1 MKQYIVDT
9 FTDKLFSGNSAAVCM
24 VEQELNEEIMLKVAI
39 ENNLSKTA
47 FVIKEN
53 GKYRLRWFKPGGEID
68 LCGHATL
75 ATAFVIMN
83 YIDKTLKE
91 VVFSTKSDNLKV
103 VKNNKFYEMD
113 FPVYDLK
120 KIEITRDLIY

>member
-9 FTDKLFSGNSAAVCM
+9 FTDKLFSGNPAAVCM
-24 VEQELNEEIMLKVAI
+24 VEQELSEEIMLKIAI
-39 ENNLSKTA
+39 ENNLSKM
-47 FVIKEN
+47 
-53 GKYRLRWFKPGGEID
+53 
-68 LCGHATL
+68 
-75 ATAFVIMN
+75 AFVIMN

-91 VVFSTKSDNLKV
+91 VVFSTMSGNLKV

-120 KIEITRDLIY
+120 KTEITRDLIDALSIKPKEVLLQN